1 MTVMKEYE
9 AYLFDLYG
17 TLVDIHTDEYRP
29 SFWKKMCGV
38 FAECG
43 IRYEWKPL
51 RDAYFREVADL
62 EEEEKEPGHH
72 IEIDL
77 QTVFEKLLQT
87 EDAITVRKAMEKFRN
102 LSTTH
107 LRLYAG
113 GKELLRSL
121 KENGKTVIL
130 LSNAQEVF
138 TLRELEHLGIRDLFD
153 RIFISS
159 SVGYKKPDP
168 AFFRHA
174 LKECGLKA
182 EECLMIGNDPFCD
195 VEGAKDADI
204 DACYIRSAL
213 SPKTQEDK
221 KADYVLDGM
230 DLRKLKRMIR
240 KSDFNEK

>member
-1 MTVMKEYE
+1 MTVMKEYK

-43 IRYEWKPL
+43 TRYEWRQL
-51 RDAYFREVADL
+51 RDAYFREIADL
-62 EEEEKEPGHH
+62 EEEKKETGHH

-77 QTVFEKLLQT
+77 RAVFVKLLQT
-87 EDAITVRKAMEKFRN
+87 EDAVTVQKVMEKFRD

-107 LRLYAG
+107 LRLYSG
-113 GKELLRSL
+113 VEDLLRYL

-195 VEGAKDADI
+195 VEGAKGLGI

-221 KADYVLDGM
+221 QADYVLDGM

-240 KSDFNEK
+240 KSDYNEK

>member
-1 MTVMKEYE
+1 MTVMKEYK

-38 FAECG
+38 FAEHG
-43 IRYEWKPL
+43 VRHEWSRL
-51 RDAYFREVADL
+51 RDAYFREVADM
-62 EEEEKEPGHH
+62 EEEKKEPGHH

-77 QTVFEKLLQT
+77 KTVFEKLLQT
-87 EDAITVRKAMEKFRN
+87 EDAVTARKAMEKFRD

-113 GKELLRSL
+113 GKDLLRYL
-121 KENGKTVIL
+121 KENGKTVVL
-130 LSNAQEVF
+130 LSNAQKVF

-168 AFFRHA
+168 AFFQHA

-182 EECLMIGNDPFCD
+182 EDCLMIGNDPFCD
-195 VEGAKDADI
+195 VEGAKGLGI
-204 DACYIRSAL
+204 DTCYIRSAL
-213 SPKTQEDK
+213 SPEEEKEVRAT
-221 KADYVLDGM
+221 YVLDRM

-240 KSDFNEK
+240 KFDFNEK